1 VLITA
6 RSALVG
12 LALLCG
18 SLIAATLVRRSLRR
32 FLRARGIVEGREAAF
47 SKLAA
52 YVTVS
57 VGIVVTLESMGLEL
71 DTVLAASTGLA
82 VGAGFALQNTV
93 ENLVAGLVLLIEQ
106 PVRVGDV
113 VEVDEAVGKV
123 DHIGLRVTRILTRDE
138 VEILVPNRA
147 LVGAPVI
154 NRSRPGAEMRIRV
167 PVGVARG
174 SDLQRV
180 REALLAVARESPH
193 VVASR
198 AAEARFEAFGEAG
211 PELALLVW
219 IRDAGNAL
227 HVASELR
234 FAIDA
239 SFTSAGIVI
248 PFPQLDEHVRSG
260 SDPRM
265 HPRRA

>member
-167 PVGVARG
+167 PVGVAR
-174 SDLQRV
+174 
-180 REALLAVARESPH
+180 ESPH